1 MSKDIRG
8 DFSSTSSSSLAP
20 TSKDIS
26 ESEDFDI
33 ELTVA
38 KKQCHGLTSHQ
49 GSTSSKKRHYLKKWE
64 SEFQWLE
71 YLQGAFCKHCKEN
84 GQRQT
89 PELEEHRLLGHLV
102 IGESC
107 NKNERTW

>member
-8 DFSSTSSSSLAP
+8 YFSSTSSSSLAS
-20 TSKDIS
+20 TSS
-26 ESEDFDI
+26 ESEDSDN
-33 ELTVA
+33 ETTVA
-38 KKQCHGLTSHQ
+38 KKQYHGLTSSHQ

-71 YLQGAFCKHCKEN
+71 YDEDLQGAFCKHCKKN

-89 PELEEHRLLGHLV
+89 PELEEHGLLGYLV
-102 IGESC
+102 IEE
-107 NKNERTW
+107 KL